1 MLDVGIA
8 RWDGYDPPM
17 RVGIV
22 VALMGFVALGVACG
36 SERTPNTEDDAGPVG
51 TGTIAPEASMPVEAG
66 ELDASDAAVAVDAAD
81 AAIPPGWCATGPQAT
96 APKQFLKY
104 QEVSGSVCIPED
116 CPNNPRH
123 ISYTTNIVDRAEYV
137 RTPPNRIQGCK
148 LSVLLSAWCCPQGC
162 TQTSEAECPAIT
174 GVPLSQGYSCFE
186 QADGSVPVPT
196 PATNCVNLRQ
206 LGGTKGRLWCC
217 DEGKPY

>member
-1 MLDVGIA
+1 
-8 RWDGYDPPM
+8 M

-36 SERTPNTEDDAGPVG
+36 SERTPGPEDDAGPVG
-51 TGTIAPEASMPVEAG
+51 TGTTVPEASTPVEVG

-81 AAIPPGWCATGPQAT
+81 AAIPPGWCAAGPQAT
-96 APKQFLKY
+96 APKQFMKY
-104 QEVSGSVCIPED
+104 RETSERCLPAD
-116 CPNNPRH
+116 CASAAPTPYSTDV
-123 ISYTTNIVDRAEYV
+123 IDRAEYV
-137 RTPPNRIQGCK
+137 VTPPNRIQGCK
-148 LSVLLSAWCCPQGC
+148 LSFDKITWCCPKGC